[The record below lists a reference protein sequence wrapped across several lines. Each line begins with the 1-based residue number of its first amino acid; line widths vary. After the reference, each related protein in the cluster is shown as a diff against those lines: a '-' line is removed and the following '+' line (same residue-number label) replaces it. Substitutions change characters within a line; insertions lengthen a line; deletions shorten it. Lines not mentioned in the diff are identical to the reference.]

1 MKVKGTLFLAI
12 FLVALWTGCDADRSK
27 DAYLASLPKAEG
39 VLEPA
44 ASLEMEQFA
53 LVLPSHLVKY
63 DHWLI
68 IKQVQAKN
76 NLAIINLDTHSKME
90 TLRVGRGPGE
100 MLQGGIAYLDGSK
113 LVLTEANA
121 LTVVSMDLALLQ
133 EGYIPPLDTIGN
145 FKSVRTATS
154 RFRKVRGGYLSTSRR
169 GEAWYSLWDADGFV
183 GNAIERPYVAG
194 LESASLSSIASFY
207 ASSLLTVHPDGS
219 RACVALVG
227 MAALSFSVIENRELK
242 EVKRYEYNEPAVT
255 HAAGESYISREE
267 MLDCFHGIA
276 SNKDYVYLLYSG
288 KKKIADENSA
298 PSYECNH
305 LLVYDWNGNFVARY
319 ELSKPVMD
327 IFLDGNE
334 LYCLTQYPSDKL
346 YVYRLP
352 DIS

>member
-1 MKVKGTLFLAI
+1 MEKKLLLVFLLVSLF
-12 FLVALWTGCDADRSK
+12 WGCDADRSQ
-27 DAYLASLPKAEG
+27 DAYLASLPKSAG
-39 VLEPA
+39 VLQPTD
-44 ASLEMEQFA
+44 SLDLEQFE

-100 MLQGGIAYLDGSK
+100 MLQGAIAYLDGSK

-121 LTVVSMDLALLQ
+121 LTAVSMDLALLQ

-305 LLVYDWNGNFVARY
+305 LLVYDWDGNFVARY
-319 ELSKPVMD
+319 NLSKPVMD
-327 IFLDGNE
+327 IALDGNE

-352 DIS
+352 KIS